1 MIRDNRDSEKR
12 ISKMMKI
19 MTMPTS
25 HVPTTA
31 LRSLSKRQSAQNL
44 KILSSLTIS
53 GYHNNPSAF
62 KSGNNIIIIDN
73 IKISDISKCSFCKTT
88 MHNSSKIPMD
98 KNQSNRK
105 WIMNLLLILVM
116 MVAMILLLD
125 NLMVATGVM

>member
-12 ISKMMKI
+12 ISKMMYI
-19 MTMPTS
+19 NALPTS

-31 LRSLSKRQSAQNL
+31 LRSLSKRQSGQNL
-44 KILSSLTIS
+44 KILLSSLIIS

-73 IKISDISKCSFCKTT
+73 IKISDISECSFCKTT

-98 KNQSNRK
+98 KNQSNRR
-105 WIMNLLLILVM
+105 
-116 MVAMILLLD
+116 
-125 NLMVATGVM
+125 